1 MLFDWCEV
9 IPHCS
14 FDLPF
19 TNDYCCWAYFH
30 VPVGYLYVFFVEMC
44 NLVFCQFFL
53 GLFATLLCYC
63 DWVIWAVCIFW
74 KLSPCHLHGLQKF
87 LPSPRL
93 SFHFA
98 YGFLCW
104 QKLICFIR
112 SYLFI
117 LIFSSITLEIEQ
129 RICCHD
135 LLFLYPNRLS
145 LHMYT

>member
-1 MLFDWCEV
+1 MIL
-9 IPHCS
+9 HCS

-19 TNDYCCWAYFH
+19 TNDYCYWASFH
-30 VPVGYLYVFFVEMC
+30 VPVGHLYVFFVEMS
-44 NLVFCQFFL
+44 NQVFCQFFL
-53 GLFATLLCYC
+53 GLFTVLLCCC

-74 KLSPCHLHGLQKF
+74 KLSPGHLHGLHKF

-104 QKLICFIR
+104 QKFTCFIR
-112 SYLFI
+112 SYLFT

-135 LLFLYPNRLS
+135 LLFVNTNRLS

>member
-1 MLFDWCEV
+1 MD
-9 IPHCS
+9 S
-14 FDLPF
+14 FTQGYNIVLVLPYI
-19 TNDYCCWAYFH
+19 NMN
-30 VPVGYLYVFFVEMC
+30 P
-44 NLVFCQFFL
+44 
-53 GLFATLLCYC
+53 
-63 DWVIWAVCIFW
+63 
-74 KLSPCHLHGLQKF
+74 LSPCHLHGLQKF

-93 SFHFA
+93 SFHCA

-135 LLFLYPNRLS
+135 LLFLYANRLS
-145 LHMYT
+145 LHMYTQCDSFLFVICVFGMEYLQFKFYVRSESQTISTNKCNYRILKIHFI